1 MSLPMFEKF
10 EKYWGEIRV
19 LMSIESVLDHR
30 FKMLSVDFTFKW
42 LYPAEEV
49 GTRIEK
55 VVQTLKIPP

>member
-1 MSLPMFEKF
+1 MFEKF

-19 LMSIESVLDHR
+19 LMSIASVLDPR
-30 FKMLSVDFTFKW
+30 FKMLSVGFTFKW

-55 VVQTLKIPP
+55 VV